1 MTDELLL
8 TNARI
13 VTPDRVVDG
22 TLRLAG
28 GRIAEVAEGAT
39 AAPGALDLEGDVL
52 IPGLVELHT
61 DALER
66 HLQPRPGTDWPVA
79 EAVVAHDAQ
88 ILASGITT
96 VLDAVALG
104 DIVVDGARVQ
114 RLQPVLEG
122 LAEAR
127 RLGVMKADHLLHLRC
142 EISFPGLPA
151 LLEAAVADPA
161 VRLISV
167 MDHTP
172 GQRQFVSLE
181 TYATYYQGKYGL
193 SDAAFAAFVAQRR
206 LEQERY
212 AAAHRR
218 LVVETARRRGIA
230 LASHDDATPAHVAEA
245 VADGMAL
252 AEFPTTVEAAEGSR
266 AGGLAV
272 MMGAPNLVRGGS
284 HSGNVSARELAARG
298 LLDIVS
304 SDYVPASLLQSAFL
318 LAGPLALMTLPQAV
332 AAVTSAPARAAGLAD
347 RGAIEPGLRADLL
360 RVRRHGTL
368 ATVEAVWREGRR
380 VG

>member
-13 VTPDRVVDG
+13 VTPEAEIHG
-22 TLRLAG
+22 TLRLRD
-28 GRIAEVAEGAT
+28 GRIAEVSEGGT
-39 AAPGALDLEGDVL
+39 AVPGAENLEGDVL

-79 EAVVAHDAQ
+79 EAVAAHDAQ

-114 RLQPVLEG
+114 RLGPVLEG
-122 LAEAR
+122 LAAAR
-127 RLGVMKADHLLHLRC
+127 ESGVLKADHLLHLRC
-142 EISFPGLPA
+142 EISFPGLPD
-151 LLEAAVADPA
+151 LLGAAVEDPA

-193 SDAAFAAFVAQRR
+193 SDADFAAFVAQRR
-206 LEQERY
+206 SEQERH

-218 LVVETARRRGIA
+218 LVVETARRRRIA

-252 AEFPTTVEAAEGSR
+252 AEFPTTVAAAEGSR

-304 SDYVPASLLQSAFL
+304 SDYVPASLLQGAFL

-332 AAVTSAPARAAGLAD
+332 AAVTAAPARAVGLDD
-347 RGAIEPGLRADLL
+347 RGAIRAGLRADLV
-360 RVRRHGTL
+360 RVRRHGSL
-368 ATVEAVWREGRR
+368 ATVAGVWREGRR